1 MSFKRIAQRA
11 LATST
16 RRRDFRDEPAMTD
29 NLMEIGTRR
38 IFDEDHD
45 QYREMVRKWFANECV
60 PHHAAWEET
69 GIVPREI
76 WESAGEN
83 GLLGAQTPEELG
95 GIGADRLH
103 AAIVWEEQSYSNCS
117 GPGFALHS
125 DICMPYIVNFGT
137 DEQKTRFLP
146 EMTAG
151 KCISAIAM
159 TEPGAGSD
167 LQGMRTNAKRDGDDW
182 ILNGSKTF
190 ITNGQNA
197 DLTLVCAITNPEAKN
212 PAHGI
217 SIFLV
222 ETGMEGFK
230 KGNNLKKMGMKAQDT
245 SELFFEDVRLPMSSI
260 LGGEE
265 GMNQGFF
272 MLMKELPQERL
283 LIGDMSVAKAEM
295 MYEKTRDYILDRK
308 AFGAPIAKMQLI
320 RHQMAELKTNITIGR
335 AFTDQC
341 IELHNIGK
349 LNTSMAS
356 MNKYAMTEL
365 EGNVADR
372 CVQLHGGWGYM
383 WEYDVCRAFVDARVQ
398 RIYGGTNEIMK
409 EIISRDISKRK

>member
-1 MSFKRIAQRA
+1 MFKRVAQRT
-11 LATST
+11 LATT
-16 RRRDFRDEPAMTD
+16 AGRRDFRNEPAMAE

-45 QYREMVRKWFANECV
+45 AFREMVRKWFANEVV
-60 PHHAAWEET
+60 PHHSKWEET

-83 GLLGAQTPEELG
+83 GLLGCQTPDEFG
-95 GIGADRLH
+95 GIGADRLY

-125 DICMPYIVNFGT
+125 DICMPYITNFGT
-137 DEQKTRFLP
+137 AEQKERFLP
-146 EMTAG
+146 AMTAG
-151 KCISAIAM
+151 KCISAIGM

-167 LQGMRTNAKRDGDDW
+167 LQGIRTYAKKDGDDW

-197 DLTLVCAITNPEAKN
+197 DLVIVVAITNPEAKN

-217 SIFLV
+217 SLFLV
-222 ETGMEGFK
+222 EEGMEGFK

-245 SELFFEDVRLPMSSI
+245 SELFFEDVRLPTSSI
-260 LGGEE
+260 IGGEA
-265 GMNQGFF
+265 GLNKGFF

-283 LIGDMSVAKAEM
+283 LIGDMSVAKAEF

-320 RHQMAELKTNITIGR
+320 RHQMAELKTKITIGR

-341 IELHNIGK
+341 IELHNDSK

-365 EGNVADR
+365 EGEVADR

-383 WEYDVCRAFVDARVQ
+383 WEYDVCRAYVDARVQ

-409 EIISRDISKRK
+409 EIIARDIPKK